1 MRINVLTGPYEGN
14 NYSFE
19 YDIIVGREGNVD
31 LSIPLDLAVS
41 RKHLKLSVV
50 GKSLVVEDLN
60 STNGTFLIEPGRVTK
75 VSGKKEVNDFPAF
88 IKIGNTV
95 LEVLI

>member
-1 MRINVLTGPYEGN
+1 MKINILTGPYEGN

-19 YDIIVGREGNVD
+19 YDILVGREGNVD
-31 LSIPLDLAVS
+31 LPIPLDLAVS

-50 GKSLVVEDLN
+50 GKILIIEDLN
-60 STNGTFLIEPGRVTK
+60 STNGTFLIEAGKVTK
-75 VSGKKEVNDFPAF
+75 VNGKKEVNNFPAF

-95 LEVLI
+95 LEVLL